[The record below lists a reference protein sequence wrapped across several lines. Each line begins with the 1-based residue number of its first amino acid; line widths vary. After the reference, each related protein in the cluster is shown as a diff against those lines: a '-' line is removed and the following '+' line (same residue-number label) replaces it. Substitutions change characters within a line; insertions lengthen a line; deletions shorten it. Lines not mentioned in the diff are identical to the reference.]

1 MDFFAL
7 SLGKALC
14 DASTAIVYAARCSDP
29 STLRQLGYS
38 VLAVVAVA
46 IVLSARRLVAQ
57 HDHYRAVDSAERA
70 RVARRAQRP
79 GRDD

>member
-29 STLRQLGYS
+29 SALRPVGYAL
-38 VLAVVAVA
+38 LAALVVAIA
-46 IVLSARRLVAQ
+46 LGASRLG
-57 HDHYRAVDSAERA
+57 
-70 RVARRAQRP
+70 AQR
-79 GRDD
+79 

>member
-29 STLRQLGYS
+29 SAMRPIGY
-38 VLAVVAVA
+38 VLLLHLAVALA
-46 IVLSARRLVAQ
+46 FSASRLG
-57 HDHYRAVDSAERA
+57 
-70 RVARRAQRP
+70 AQR
-79 GRDD
+79 

>member
-29 STLRQLGYS
+29 SAMRPIGY
-38 VLAVVAVA
+38 VLLLLLAVALA
-46 IVLSARRLVAQ
+46 FSARRLG
-57 HDHYRAVDSAERA
+57 
-70 RVARRAQRP
+70 AQR
-79 GRDD
+79 